1 VHRLLHLC
9 LVALLLSG
17 LLAPAAGA
25 REGEDT
31 EPSPSL
37 VGTVTD
43 AGGDPI
49 ADAVVTAVAAGAAD
63 DPVSD
68 TTTDGDG
75 AFALDLEE
83 GEYHLHVA
91 DADGDHAD
99 QWWDDRDEPADVVA
113 VPDDIDIEVVLGPA
127 ARIVGTVRGPDGP
140 VAGATVS
147 VVRTPFSTVTTR
159 TDADGGFE
167 LGGLRGGTHE
177 VHVDAGDALTRGTS
191 TVTVDEGDVA
201 DTLYRLRP
209 KPDGVER
216 VSGADRVATAV
227 EASRRGFTLAPTVVL
242 ADSRSFPDAL
252 AAAPL
257 AARVGGPLLLV
268 GPRVTPIVFEELQRL
283 GAQDAIVVG
292 AIGAVPLIVSEE
304 LARAGLRVRRI
315 AGESRFD
322 TAALIAREVGGDDGR
337 AIVTSGLSFAD
348 ALSVAPYAAAH
359 RLPILLTGPDT
370 VHPDTA
376 DALRALDITETIV
389 VGGSAVV
396 SAAAMESLPS
406 PTRVAGEDRYA
417 TSRAVAELWAAN
429 GAGFE
434 VVGVATG
441 RDYPDALAAGPVAGL
456 FRGPLLLV
464 DGLEPGVAN
473 ETYDLIAD
481 RADDIDGIYVFGGS
495 AVMTDAVLDRLR
507 AAMDGH
513 R

>member
-9 LVALLLSG
+9 LVLLLGG
-17 LLAPAAGA
+17 LLVSPAGA
-25 REGEDT
+25 QEGEDAA
-31 EPSPSL
+31 PAPSL
-37 VGTVTD
+37 VGSVAD
-43 AGGDPI
+43 ADGDPV
-49 ADAVVTAVAAGAAD
+49 ADAVVTAVAVGAAD
-63 DPVSD
+63 DPVAD
-68 TTTDGDG
+68 TTTDSDG
-75 AFALDLEE
+75 SFAFDLAE

-99 QWWDDRDEPADVVA
+99 QWWDDRGEPVDAVT
-113 VPDDIDIEVVLGPA
+113 VPDDEDVEVVLGPA
-127 ARIVGTVRGPDGP
+127 ARIIGTVRGPDGP
-140 VAGATVS
+140 VTGATVS
-147 VVRTPFSTVTTR
+147 VVRTPFSTVSTR
-159 TDADGGFE
+159 TDGDGAFE
-167 LGGLRGGTHE
+167 LGGLRGGAHE

-227 EASRRGFTLAPTVVL
+227 EASRRGFTLAPTVVV

-257 AARVGGPLLLV
+257 AASVGGPLLLV
-268 GPRVTPIVFEELQRL
+268 GPRVTPIVLEELRRL
-283 GAQDAIVVG
+283 GAQEAIVVG

-304 LARAGLRVRRI
+304 LARAGLGVRRI

-322 TAALIAREVGGDDGR
+322 TAALIAREVGGDGSR
-337 AIVTSGLSFAD
+337 AIVASGLSFAD
-348 ALSVAPYAAAH
+348 ALSVAPYAAAN
-359 RLPILLTGPDT
+359 RLPVLLTGPDT
-370 VHPDTA
+370 VHPDTV
-376 DALRALDITETIV
+376 DALRELGITETIV
-389 VGGSAVV
+389 VGGSAAV
-396 SAAAMESLPS
+396 SEAAMESLPS

-417 TSRAVAELWAAN
+417 TSRAVAEFWAAN
-429 GAGFE
+429 GASFE

-464 DGLEPGVAN
+464 DGLEPDVAT
-473 ETYDLIAD
+473 ETYHLIAD
-481 RADDIDGIYVFGGS
+481 RADDVGGIYAFGGS
-495 AVMTDAVLDRLR
+495 AVMSDAVLDRLR